1 MRSLLTICVAAT
13 GLAIVSSAH
22 AALIQTESDGAAPKA
37 YANGGG
43 SGFGGALGGGSFSFD
58 ASGTDLNI
66 AFTAGGGMGG
76 NIVFMLLDTKTGGQ
90 SDATMND
97 NADGGRRA
105 ITQQTA
111 NADDAYPSGMAHGL
125 PDYGIG
131 FFDGGGVAL
140 FELVAGSS
148 MNFIPTTNGPS
159 SISIPLSTLGIGS
172 SPWNV
177 DWFAGFVSDS
187 TFNSNESM
195 PASQALNSGG
205 NPGFDGP
212 SAGYENYNR
221 FVVPEPTTL
230 ALLAGVGVMALRRK

>member
-1 MRSLLTICVAAT
+1 M
-13 GLAIVSSAH
+13 SSA
-22 AALIQTESDGAAPKA
+22 ALALSQNDGPTPVS

-43 SGFGGALGGGSFSFD
+43 TGFSGAVGNGTFTFD
-58 ASGTDLNI
+58 ASGSNLTI
-66 AFTAGGGMGG
+66 AFTPGGAF
-76 NIVFMLLDTKTGGQ
+76 NDIAFMLLDTKTGGQ

-97 NADGGRRA
+97 NGDGGRRA
-105 ITQQTA
+105 VTQQTI

-131 FFDGGGVAL
+131 FFPGGGVAM

-159 SISIPLSTLGIGS
+159 SVTVPLATLGIGS

-177 DWFAGFVSDS
+177 DWFAGYVSDS

-212 SAGYENYNR
+212 SAGYDNHNR

-230 ALLAGVGVMALRRK
+230 ALLAGAGLLALRRK